1 MNDKAH
7 MQTQNGFIWSLRHK
21 GQLAIL
27 HGYKNFHVIREPS
40 YKEDI
45 NRGQGWKMN
54 ANRKSDTPLGTSHPL
69 NYYQENLEARIE
81 GGGREMKL
89 SILQTRKF

>member
-7 MQTQNGFIWSLRHK
+7 MQTQNGFIRQLIMFCFWISISSLNK
-21 GQLAIL
+21 MTSNKEA
-27 HGYKNFHVIREPS
+27 S

-45 NRGQGWKMN
+45 KRREGWKMN

-69 NYYQENLEARIE
+69 NYYQENLEAKIE

-89 SILQTRKF
+89 SIIQTRKF

>member
-1 MNDKAH
+1 

-21 GQLAIL
+21 GWLAIL

-54 ANRKSDTPLGTSHPL
+54 ANRKSDTPLGISLLSPL
-69 NYYQENLEARIE
+69 ELLKE
-81 GGGREMKL
+81 KL
-89 SILQTRKF
+89 KYVRGTKR